1 MVNMMG
7 FGIIMLSIKFVEV
20 GIILIIFWLVIV
32 VGLMV
37 LVWVFVKCGMFSRK
51 LGGMGGYVE
60 YVFGK
65 FGNFMANYIY
75 GVLLLIVNVAIVIS
89 AVGYG
94 IELFGASLSLV

>member
-1 MVNMMG
+1 MMG